1 MNTFT
6 KRAEIAG
13 PAGALSIAVDST
25 PDLPSRG
32 LAVLCHPHPLQGG
45 TMDNKV
51 VTTLARALVQR
62 GWRVVRFDYRGVRQS
77 AGSWDEGRG
86 EVDDALAVV
95 AAHRAAGEPLLL
107 GGFSFGGYV
116 ASAAAAKLPEADR
129 PQRMVLVAPSTVKH
143 DAPPVTADTLLVHGE
158 ADDVVPLSASMDWAR
173 PQALPVVVVPGAGHF
188 FHGQLT
194 ILKSLVLRFFAE

>member
-13 PAGALSIAVDST
+13 PAGALSIAVDTT

-51 VTTLARALVQR
+51 VTTVARALVQR

-86 EVDDALAVV
+86 EVDDALAVI
-95 AAHRAAGEPLLL
+95 AAHRIAGEPLVL
-107 GGFSFGGYV
+107 GGFSFGGFV
-116 ASAAAAKLPEADR
+116 AASAAAKLPEADR
-129 PQRMVLVAPSTVKH
+129 PQKMVLVAPSTAKH
-143 DAPPVTADTLLVHGE
+143 DAPPVIADTLLIHGE

-188 FHGQLT
+188 FHGQLVL
-194 ILKSLVLRFFAE
+194 LKSLVVRNFAE

>member
-6 KRAEIAG
+6 KRGEIAG
-13 PAGALSIAVDST
+13 PVGPLSVAVDT
-25 PDLPSRG
+25 TTDVPTRG
-32 LAVLCHPHPLQGG
+32 LAVICHPHPLQGG

-51 VTTLARALVQR
+51 VTTVARALVQR

-86 EVDDALAVV
+86 EVDDALAVI
-95 AAHRAAGEPLLL
+95 AAHRIAGEPLVL
-107 GGFSFGGYV
+107 GGFSFGGFV
-116 ASAAAAKLPEADR
+116 AASAAAKLPEADR
-129 PQRMVLVAPSTVKH
+129 PQKMVLIAPSTAKH
-143 DAPPVTADTLLVHGE
+143 DAPPVIADTLLIHGE

-188 FHGQLT
+188 FHGQLVL
-194 ILKSLVLRFFAE
+194 LKSLVVRNFAD

>member
-6 KRAEIAG
+6 RRGEIAG
-13 PAGALSIAVDST
+13 PAGALSVAVDT
-25 PDLPSRG
+25 TTDLPQCG

-77 AGSWDEGRG
+77 AGSWDDGVG
-86 EVDDALAVV
+86 EVDDALAVI
-95 AAHRAAGEPLLL
+95 AAHRVAGEPLVL

-116 ASAAAAKLPEADR
+116 AASAAAKLSDADKPR
-129 PQRMVLVAPSTVKH
+129 RMVLVAPSTQKH
-143 DAPPVTADTLLVHGE
+143 DAPPAVADTLLIHGE

-173 PQALPVVVVPGAGHF
+173 PQALPLVVVPGAGHF
-188 FHGQLT
+188 FHGQLM

>member
-6 KRAEIAG
+6 KRGEIAG
-13 PAGALSIAVDST
+13 PAGALSVAVDT
-25 PDLPSRG
+25 TTDLPQRG
-32 LAVLCHPHPLQGG
+32 LAVICHPHPLQGG

-51 VTTLARALVQR
+51 VTTVARALVQR

-77 AGSWDEGRG
+77 AGSWDAGRG

-95 AAHRAAGEPLLL
+95 AAHRVAGEPLVL

-116 ASAAAAKLPEADR
+116 AAAAAAKLSEGEKA
-129 PQRMVLVAPSTVKH
+129 QRMVLIAPSTAKH
-143 DAPPVTADTLLVHGE
+143 DAPPVIEDTLLIHGE
-158 ADDVVPLSASMDWAR
+158 ADDVVPLSASLNWAR

-188 FHGQLT
+188 FHGQLML
-194 ILKSLVLRFFAE
+194 LKALVLRNFAE

>member
-13 PAGALSIAVDST
+13 PAGALSIAVDTT

-62 GWRVVRFDYRGVRQS
+62 GWRVVRFDFRGVRQS

-116 ASAAAAKLPEADR
+116 ASAAAAKLPEAER

>member
-6 KRAEIAG
+6 KRGEIAG
-13 PAGALSIAVDST
+13 PAGVLSVAVDT
-25 PDLPSRG
+25 TTDLPQRG
-32 LAVLCHPHPLQGG
+32 LAVVCHPHPLQGG

-51 VTTLARALVQR
+51 VTTIARALVQR

-77 AGSWDEGRG
+77 AGSWDEGVG
-86 EVDDALAVV
+86 EVDDALAVI
-95 AAHRAAGEPLLL
+95 AAHRVAGEPLVL

-116 ASAAAAKLPEADR
+116 AASAAAKLADADK
-129 PQRMVLVAPSTVKH
+129 PQQMVLVAPSTLKH
-143 DAPPVTADTLLVHGE
+143 HAPAVIADTLLVHGE

-188 FHGQLT
+188 FHGQLML
-194 ILKSLVLRFFAE
+194 LKSLVLRFFAE

>member
-13 PAGALSIAVDST
+13 PAGALSIAVDTT

-77 AGSWDEGRG
+77 AGTWDEGRG

-95 AAHRAAGEPLLL
+95 AAHREAGEPLVL

>member
-6 KRAEIAG
+6 KRGEIAG
-13 PAGALSIAVDST
+13 PAGALSVAVDT
-25 PDLPSRG
+25 TTDLPSRG
-32 LAVLCHPHPLQGG
+32 LAVICHPHPLQGG

-86 EVDDALAVV
+86 EVDDALAVI
-95 AAHRAAGEPLLL
+95 AAHRAAGEPLVL

-116 ASAAAAKLPEADR
+116 AAAAAAKLPEADKAS
-129 PQRMVLVAPSTVKH
+129 RMVLVAPSTVKH
-143 DAPPVTADTLLVHGE
+143 DAPPVAVETLLVHGE

-173 PQALPVVVVPGAGHF
+173 PQGLPVVVVPGAGHF
-188 FHGQLT
+188 FHGQLM
-194 ILKSLVLRFFAE
+194 ILKALVLRHFAE

>member
-6 KRAEIAG
+6 RRGEIAG
-13 PAGALSIAVDST
+13 PAGALSVAVDT
-25 PDLPSRG
+25 TTDLPQCG
-32 LAVLCHPHPLQGG
+32 LAVLCPPHPLQGG

-77 AGSWDEGRG
+77 AGSWDDGVG
-86 EVDDALAVV
+86 EVDDALAVI
-95 AAHRAAGEPLLL
+95 AAHRVAGEPLVL

-116 ASAAAAKLPEADR
+116 AASAAAKLSDADKPR
-129 PQRMVLVAPSTVKH
+129 RMVLVAPSTQKH
-143 DAPPVTADTLLVHGE
+143 DAPPAVADTLLIHGE

-173 PQALPVVVVPGAGHF
+173 PQALPLVVVPGAGHF
-188 FHGQLT
+188 FHGQLM

>member
-6 KRAEIAG
+6 KRGEIAG
-13 PAGALSIAVDST
+13 PAGALSVAVDT
-25 PDLPSRG
+25 TTDLPQRG
-32 LAVLCHPHPLQGG
+32 LAVICHPHPLQGG

-51 VTTLARALVQR
+51 VTTVARALVQR

-77 AGSWDEGRG
+77 AGSWDAGRG

-95 AAHRAAGEPLLL
+95 AAHRVAGEPLVL

-116 ASAAAAKLPEADR
+116 AAAAAAKLSEGEKA
-129 PQRMVLVAPSTVKH
+129 QRMVLIAPSTAKH
-143 DAPPVTADTLLVHGE
+143 DAPPVIEDTLLIHGE
-158 ADDVVPLSASMDWAR
+158 ADDVVPLSASLDWAR

-188 FHGQLT
+188 FHGQLML
-194 ILKSLVLRFFAE
+194 LKALVLRNFAE

>member
-51 VTTLARALVQR
+51 VTTVARALVQR

-86 EVDDALAVV
+86 EVDDALAVI
-95 AAHRAAGEPLLL
+95 AAHRVAGEPLVL
-107 GGFSFGGYV
+107 GGFS
-116 ASAAAAKLPEADR
+116 
-129 PQRMVLVAPSTVKH
+129 
-143 DAPPVTADTLLVHGE
+143 
-158 ADDVVPLSASMDWAR
+158 
-173 PQALPVVVVPGAGHF
+173 
-188 FHGQLT
+188 
-194 ILKSLVLRFFAE
+194 